1 MALKLSEK
9 IKQQAQNIR
18 QNQQAGMA
26 GTKTQQAFQ
35 QAAVAQGKAGTAA
48 PSGQSNIDEILG
60 IQQQRMQGEQAAE
73 QLEQQAGQVA
83 VQEEAQESEERQH
96 QAIKIAEKLES
107 DANYNQLVES
117 EFNKYEQFRLDMSD
131 EEEQLALENL
141 GFQLALKDKAYLAQL
156 DRRAKEE
163 NLRDELAFKEQTAK
177 TILGEELNNFRKDLA
192 FQEQQFDLDLQNR
205 EDLAKINIDAALAAG
220 AAALEEDL
228 VRQKSQA
235 WSDLFG
241 AASSG
246 MLTYAK
252 YKKDT

>member
-60 IQQQRMQGEQAAE
+60 IQQQRMRGEQAAE

-83 VQEEAQESEERQH
+83 VQEEAQESEERQY
-96 QAIKIAEKLES
+96 QATKLAEKLES

-117 EFNKYEQFRLDMSD
+117 EFNKYEQFRLDMNE
-131 EEEQLALENL
+131 EEEQLALETL
-141 GFQLALKDKAYLAQL
+141 GFQLAIKDKQYLSEL

-163 NLRDELAFKEQTAK
+163 NLRDEIQFKEQAAK
-177 TILGEELNNFRKDLA
+177 TILGETLNNFRKDIE
-192 FQEQQFDLDLQNR
+192 FQERQLDLDLKNT
-205 EDLAKINIDAALAAG
+205 EDIAKINIDV
-220 AAALEEDL
+220 ALEVAASALQDDL
-228 VRQKSQA
+228 AIQSSQA
-235 WSDLFG
+235 WSDLAQAG
-241 AASSG
+241 ISAYG
-246 MLTYAK
+246 N
-252 YKKDT
+252 YKKYDE